1 MAIPDGYNSTPTEQ
15 FVGTNDN
22 NNVFVSD
29 LVVANEDGSMLERME
44 DLKVNQWRGKSK
56 ALLAA
61 ALTGTAT
68 QFTVSGVVA
77 IKHLGMHVS
86 TAIPIGANTLKFQ
99 HTPTGGAAT
108 DLCGTAD
115 TASAALNT
123 LFLVDGVKATGL
135 VKATDAGIGVAANE
149 HMPIILAP
157 GVITTVFSAGPP
169 ATGAATLFVEY
180 EPLTA
185 GASIT

>member
-1 MAIPDGYNSTPTEQ
+1 
-15 FVGTNDN
+15 
-22 NNVFVSD
+22 
-29 LVVANEDGSMLERME
+29 
-44 DLKVNQWRGKSK
+44 
-56 ALLAA
+56 
-61 ALTGTAT
+61 
-68 QFTVSGVVA
+68 
-77 IKHLGMHVS
+77 MHVS
-86 TAIPIGANTLKFQ
+86 TAIPAGANTLKFQ

-135 VKATDAGIGVAANE
+135 VKATDPGIGVAANE

-180 EPLTA
+180 EPLTS